1 MGKTIRKFYN
11 FRFYFLQII
20 VFSRFEAGI
29 AESVLFFKCKKIS
42 QNFTS
47 LKGVMVIFDWGFMGN
62 MGYFTQRSHNDVPT
76 FQLLDRNP
84 MWLVLNLAY
93 GVIRAFPEEGLAS
106 AR

>member
-1 MGKTIRKFYN
+1 
-11 FRFYFLQII
+11 
-20 VFSRFEAGI
+20 
-29 AESVLFFKCKKIS
+29 
-42 QNFTS
+42 
-47 LKGVMVIFDWGFMGN
+47 MVIFDWGFMGN

-106 AR
+106 ARGNVTIHCPMFIYCWTNVCDIGLA